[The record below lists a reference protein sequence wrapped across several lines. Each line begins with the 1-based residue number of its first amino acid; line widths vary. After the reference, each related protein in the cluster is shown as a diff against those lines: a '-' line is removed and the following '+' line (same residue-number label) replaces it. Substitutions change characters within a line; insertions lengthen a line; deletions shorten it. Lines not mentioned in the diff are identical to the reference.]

1 MKCKQGKRDFKPI
14 VTVVCYK
21 HGQFEP
27 FEWAQVT
34 HTVLLKDFKCTFKEY
49 AVIISSSLL
58 SNRIQKMVSLPLLTF
73 CTLHGLLDTAVQ
85 EQTTF
90 LSVEKDLWLYS
101 LWCSCFMPLNDLIAI
116 MTGRQAEHVQ
126 KNMVAT
132 AKIQFNKL

>member
-21 HGQFEP
+21 HGQFES

-34 HTVLLKDFKCTFKEY
+34 HTVLLKDFNCTFKECFDHFIKP
-49 AVIISSSLL
+49 VIKPDS
-58 SNRIQKMVSLPLLTF
+58 KDGSLPLLTF

-85 EQTTF
+85 HQTTF

-101 LWCSCFMPLNDLIAI
+101 L
-116 MTGRQAEHVQ
+116 
-126 KNMVAT
+126 
-132 AKIQFNKL
+132 